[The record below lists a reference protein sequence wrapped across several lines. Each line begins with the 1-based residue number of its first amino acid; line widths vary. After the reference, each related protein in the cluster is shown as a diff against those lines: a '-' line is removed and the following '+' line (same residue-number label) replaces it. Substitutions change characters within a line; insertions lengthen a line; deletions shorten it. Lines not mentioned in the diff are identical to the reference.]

1 MQINP
6 SQLAIRVQCS
16 GTVTEAALEQLETLL
31 VTHPEDV
38 DLRFARAVMLEE
50 LGRLV
55 LARGAYK
62 GVLARDGAHF
72 GALMNLG
79 SLLYINGRVPE
90 GRILY
95 EHATR
100 HHPAQ
105 ASAFVNLANVLSESD
120 PAAARATY
128 EHALELDPAHPTA
141 NYGIAL
147 LLEAQGD
154 AAAASAYRARAF
166 AQPILH
172 TAAYHGSE
180 PPLRVLTLLGASGGN
195 MVTTLILDDRYI
207 ESTALV
213 VDSYRA
219 GMDLPPHDVLYNA
232 IGDAERSDD
241 ALQIAE
247 RIVAAARTPLI
258 NPPAAVRK
266 TQRQAVGRLNAVP
279 DVIAPQTEL
288 LARGEITPE
297 TLAARGFSF
306 PLLLRAPGYH
316 MGEHFSLVATP
327 AELAARLAA
336 TPGNEVLV
344 IAYLDARNGAGVSRK
359 YRAYFIGGEL
369 YPAHLALSRRWKV
382 HYFSADMTADDTH
395 WAEERAYL
403 TDMPGVLGA
412 RVMTALR
419 GIAALLE
426 LDLAGIDFAVDR
438 NERVLVFEANAT
450 MAWYLPEDDERAVY
464 RRPPIDN
471 ILAAVERLFRTKA
484 AANKTPRVR

>member
-16 GTVTEAALEQLETLL
+16 GTVTEAALTQLETLL
-31 VTHPEDV
+31 AAHPEDV

-100 HHPAQ
+100 HHPAE

-120 PAAARATY
+120 PAKARATY

-141 NYGIAL
+141 NYGLAL

-154 AAAASAYRARAF
+154 VETARTFRGHAF

-172 TAAYHGSE
+172 TAAYHGSA

-213 VDSYRA
+213 VDSYRD
-219 GMDLPPHDVLYNA
+219 GMELPPHDVIYNA

-247 RIVAAARTPLI
+247 RIVAAATAPLI
-258 NPPAAVRK
+258 NPPTAVRR
-266 TQRQAVGRLNAVP
+266 TQRQDVGRLNAVP

-288 LARGEITPE
+288 FARAEITPAG
-297 TLAARGFSF
+297 LAARGFTF

-316 MGEHFSLVATP
+316 MGEHFSLVTTAGELP
-327 AELAARLAA
+327 AKLAG
-336 TPGNEVLV
+336 TPGSDVLV
-344 IAYLDARNGAGVSRK
+344 IAYLDARNGAGISRK

-403 TDMPGVLGA
+403 TDMPGVLGERA
-412 RVMTALR
+412 MTALR
-419 GIAALLE
+419 GIAAALE
-426 LDLAGIDFAVDR
+426 LDLAGIDFALSRDG
-438 NERVLVFEANAT
+438 RVLVFEANAT

-471 ILAAVERLFRTKA
+471 ILAAVERLFRSKA
-484 AANKTPRVR
+484 ALNRTLPVR

>member
-16 GTVTEAALEQLETLL
+16 GTVTEAALAQLETLL
-31 VTHPEDV
+31 ADHPEDV

-100 HHPAQ
+100 HHPHE

-120 PAAARATY
+120 ALKARETY
-128 EHALELDPAHPTA
+128 EHALALDPAHPTA
-141 NYGIAL
+141 NYGLAL

-154 AAAASAYRARAF
+154 AIGASTYRAHAF

-172 TAAYHGSE
+172 TAAYHGSD

-195 MVTTLILDDRYI
+195 MITTLVLDDRFI

-213 VDSYRA
+213 VESYRD
-219 GMDLPPHDVLYNA
+219 GTVLPPHDVIYNA

-247 RIVAAARTPLI
+247 RIVTATDAPLI
-258 NPPAAVRK
+258 NSPSAVRR
-266 TQRQAVGRLNAVP
+266 TQRSSIGRLNAVP
-279 DVIAPQTEL
+279 DAIAPQTEL
-288 LARGEITPE
+288 LARTDITAE
-297 TLAARGFSF
+297 TLVARGFTF

-316 MGEHFSLVATP
+316 MGEHFSLVTTA
-327 AELAARLAA
+327 AELPEKLAV
-336 TPGNEVLV
+336 TPGADVLV
-344 IAYLDARNGAGVSRK
+344 IAYLDARNGAGISRK

-403 TDMPGVLGA
+403 TDMAGVLGA

-419 GIAALLE
+419 GIARTLE
-426 LDLAGIDFAVDR
+426 LDLAGIDFAVRD
-438 NERVLVFEANAT
+438 ERVLVFEANAT
-450 MAWYLPEDDERAVY
+450 MAWYLPDDDERAVY

-484 AANKTPRVR
+484 AASRTPRVR